1 MEGEGAYIS
10 DLKTIEENAD
20 YGYFIVMNSIELRKS
35 IEENTSFTFSRSGG
49 NGGQNV
55 NKLNTKAHG
64 KIHISGIKGLDER
77 ELSQVLKKLSG
88 KINSENFLCI
98 DVDDGYEGTGDVT
111 DPEGL
116 KKFFERMMLPF
127 FPVYYNEFTNGP
139 RYISFLNQKILK
151 LYTQL
156 SGKRFRLGYKNRYPN
171 GQVAFEWTDDI
182 YRVYRFDGKKLCD
195 ASFAEGKV
203 KNGYALIKQ
212 SEDQDW
218 TVYLSGD
225 WKDGVLTREDTQYRY
240 KKNIDL

>member
-98 DVDDGYEGTGDVT
+98 DVDDERYQDANRRIALDRLESWIKSAAYIK
-111 DPEGL
+111 PRR
-116 KKFFERMMLPF
+116 KKTKPTAASREKRLA
-127 FPVYYNEFTNGP
+127 GK
-139 RYISFLNQKILK
+139 KIRSMIK
-151 LYTQL
+151 
-156 SGKRFRLGYKNRYPN
+156 KNR
-171 GQVAFEWTDDI
+171 
-182 YRVYRFDGKKLCD
+182 
-195 ASFAEGKV
+195 AS
-203 KNGYALIKQ
+203 NR
-212 SEDQDW
+212 S
-218 TVYLSGD
+218 
-225 WKDGVLTREDTQYRY
+225 
-240 KKNIDL
+240 IDF